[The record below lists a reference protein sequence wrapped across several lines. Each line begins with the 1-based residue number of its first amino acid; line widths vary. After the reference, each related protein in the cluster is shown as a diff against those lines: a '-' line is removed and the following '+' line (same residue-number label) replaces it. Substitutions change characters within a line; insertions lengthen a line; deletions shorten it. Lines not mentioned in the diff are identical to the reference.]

1 MERSVI
7 LSRIQSILGDRSRPG
22 LLDGTQVFCIED
34 GEPIP
39 RGSWR
44 PDWFEHEGHGNQRA
58 FLFDPTMKW
67 EFRQDGEVRH
77 FSAGAILWRPEPGG
91 DRYCLFR
98 RRRYPVGYYTI
109 PAGHIEM
116 GEEPQESALREAY
129 EEVQL
134 GVVSVEPLGGLQAPE
149 GLELYDQC
157 RRGCDYH
164 VWYAYLCQCVG
175 EPRLSEEGDVLGWYT
190 RQEIIEELKLN
201 KATGTFFT
209 QLFGEEPR
217 SIRSR

>member
-7 LSRIQSILGDRSRPG
+7 LSRIQSILGDRSQPG
-22 LLDGTQVFCIED
+22 LLDETQVFCIED

-39 RGSWR
+39 RGFWR

-58 FLFDPTMKW
+58 FLFDPTMRW
-67 EFRQDGEVRH
+67 EFRQGGEVRH

-116 GEEPQESALREAY
+116 GGRTPEIGST
-129 EEVQL
+129 
-134 GVVSVEPLGGLQAPE
+134 GGL
-149 GLELYDQC
+149 
-157 RRGCDYH
+157 
-164 VWYAYLCQCVG
+164 
-175 EPRLSEEGDVLGWYT
+175 
-190 RQEIIEELKLN
+190 
-201 KATGTFFT
+201 
-209 QLFGEEPR
+209 
-217 SIRSR
+217 